1 MNRDEVEK
9 AYQKIENVENLG
21 AYKFGIKSKTN
32 DGAFFRSGFYVGY
45 ISQDEKHK
53 AEIAEL
59 MEGLKYIE
67 CLDVNPNTTE
77 LSSTARCRMASQ
89 KAKELLSQF
98 KRHINT

>member
-1 MNRDEVEK
+1 MITNEQALTASKMDFLTGKNQTEIVKEYAK
-9 AYQKIENVENLG
+9 NLLE
-21 AYKFGIKSKTN
+21 ARKE
-32 DGAFFRSGFYVGY
+32 A
-45 ISQDEKHK
+45 EKHK